1 MDCNV
6 VKKNLGL
13 VTCNKLPQLIR
24 GMITTPNTF
33 SLTEAQALVAANWQ
47 NALIAEASERA
58 HYWPPFINFEN
69 ISEEA
74 VYEDLPLGYLA
85 VRDGNYRFR
94 FGIKQNLCIHKAMFT
109 HRSNQGRAFLY
120 DTENQLIGTMD
131 SNGNIRGLSIQLL
144 HTEKMIFSDG
154 SVSTKSPIVLALLDN
169 KELDKDGVI
178 IDASF
183 VNSLDRIV
191 QAKLT
196 IVSAAD
202 NQIVVDVTVD
212 CDGTP
217 LSGLVQADF
226 ILTDQAG
233 EAQSISGATEN
244 NGRYTLT
251 GTGFE
256 SGTLELRDV
265 ADLTVEYYEADAVT
279 VTIAS

>member
-24 GMITTPNTF
+24 GMITTPNSF
-33 SLTEAQALVAANWQ
+33 SLTEAQALVASNWQ
-47 NALIAEASERA
+47 NAMIAEASERI
-58 HYWPPFINFEN
+58 HYWPPFINMEN

-120 DTENQLIGTMD
+120 DTENQLIGTLD
-131 SNGNIRGLSIQLL
+131 SDGNIRGLSIQLL

-169 KELDKDGVI
+169 KELDRDGVI

-191 QAKLT
+191 QAELE

-202 NQIVVDVTVD
+202 NEIVVDVTIA

-217 LSGLVQADF
+217 LSGLLQADF
-226 ILTDQAG
+226 VLTDSNG
-233 EAQSISGATEN
+233 DAQTISGSSEN

-251 GTGFE
+251 GTGLV
-256 SGTLELRDV
+256 SGTLGLRDV
-265 ADLTVEYYEADAVT
+265 ADLTVEYYEAEDVT

>member
-183 VNSLDRIV
+183 VNSLDRVV

>member
-169 KELDKDGVI
+169 KEL
-178 IDASF
+178 
-183 VNSLDRIV
+183 
-191 QAKLT
+191 
-196 IVSAAD
+196 
-202 NQIVVDVTVD
+202 
-212 CDGTP
+212 
-217 LSGLVQADF
+217 
-226 ILTDQAG
+226 
-233 EAQSISGATEN
+233 
-244 NGRYTLT
+244 
-251 GTGFE
+251 
-256 SGTLELRDV
+256 
-265 ADLTVEYYEADAVT
+265 
-279 VTIAS
+279 